1 MKRMRMKW
9 SLNVFNN
16 KFDSYSCLTVNN
28 TMDLIKDLILLNR
41 SIEINTIVNKY
52 NESEDEDEDED
63 QNELLERIKEKY
75 KELLT
80 KQNHIQF
87 KLTKLN

>member
-1 MKRMRMKW
+1 
-9 SLNVFNN
+9 
-16 KFDSYSCLTVNN
+16 
-28 TMDLIKDLILLNR
+28 MDLIKDLILLNR

-52 NESEDEDEDED
+52 NESEDEDEDEDED